1 MNCFAMFDQISIER
15 NCMGKWVLLFCCL
28 SCSIIVSGCPKEK
41 VEVINPK
48 SSTASTSLIT
58 DTVKPVLYN
67 ECDQFLQD
75 YEKWVISYIALIER
89 YQKNPQ
95 DKTIMNDYESMV
107 GQIGIWDIRSRSCI
121 NDAAIMNRY
130 FELQDL
136 LNNHAMKV
144 AWK

>member
-1 MNCFAMFDQISIER
+1 
-15 NCMGKWVLLFCCL
+15 MGKWVLLFCCL

-95 DKTIMNDYESMV
+95 DRTIMNDYESMV
-107 GQIGIWDIRSRSCI
+107 GQIGTWDIRSRSCI
-121 NDAAIMNRY
+121 KDMSVRNRY
-130 FELQDL
+130 LQLQELITDKL
-136 LNNHAMKV
+136 SKAKN
-144 AWK
+144 

>member
-1 MNCFAMFDQISIER
+1 
-15 NCMGKWVLLFCCL
+15 MGKWVLLFCCL

-41 VEVINPK
+41 VEVINTK

-107 GQIGIWDIRSRSCI
+107 GQIGTWDIRSRSCI
-121 NDAAIMNRY
+121 KDMSVRNRY
-130 FELQDL
+130 LQLQELITDKL
-136 LNNHAMKV
+136 SKAKN
-144 AWK
+144 